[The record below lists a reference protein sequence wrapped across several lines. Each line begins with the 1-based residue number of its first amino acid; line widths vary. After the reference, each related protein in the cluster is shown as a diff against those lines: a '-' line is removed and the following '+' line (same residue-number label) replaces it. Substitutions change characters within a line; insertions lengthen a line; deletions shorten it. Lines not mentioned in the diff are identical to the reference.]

1 MRKAVR
7 KGIGEEILKLAD
19 QDRDIVIITSDA
31 RGSASIVDFPK
42 LFPERFVE
50 VGIAEQSAVGIAAG
64 LALSGKKPFIFG
76 PACFY
81 SARSLEQ
88 IKNDIAYTNANV
100 KIIAVSGGVSYGAL
114 GSTHHS
120 LHDIAAMRA
129 IPNINVILPC
139 DVTEAVL
146 LLKSLVNEKTPAYM
160 RIGRNPVPVIYK
172 EEREFRVGKAI
183 TLMNGSDVTIIA
195 TGELVW
201 NALKAGQELEKEGI
215 KARVI
220 DSHTVK
226 PLDEKTILKAARE
239 TGRIITV
246 EEHSVFGG
254 LGGAVSEFVSQNCPA
269 LMKILGIPDEYP
281 VTGNQGEVYKHYDL
295 DAEGIYRAALEMLGK
310 T

>member
-7 KGIGEEILKLAD
+7 KGIGEEILRLAR
-19 QDRDIVIITSDA
+19 QDRDIVVITSDA

-64 LALSGKKPFIFG
+64 LALSGKKPFVFG

-146 LLKSLVNEKTPAYM
+146 LLQSLVNEKTPTYM
-160 RIGRNPVPVIYK
+160 RIGRNPVPVVYK
-172 EEREFRVGKAI
+172 KEREFKVGKAI

-215 KARVI
+215 RARVI
-220 DSHTVK
+220 DSHTIK
-226 PLDEKTILKAARE
+226 PLDGETVLKAARE

-246 EEHSVFGG
+246 EEHSAFGG
-254 LGGAVSEFVSQNCPA
+254 LGGAVSELVSQNCPA
-269 LMKILGIPDEYP
+269 LMRILGIPDKYP
-281 VTGNQGEVYKHYDL
+281 VTGNQEEVYKHYGL
-295 DAEGIYRAALEMLGK
+295 DAKGICKTALEMLGRS
-310 T
+310 

>member
-100 KIIAVSGGVSYGAL
+100 KKQ
-114 GSTHHS
+114 S
-120 LHDIAAMRA
+120 LISMLFCHAM
-129 IPNINVILPC
+129 
-139 DVTEAVL
+139 
-146 LLKSLVNEKTPAYM
+146 
-160 RIGRNPVPVIYK
+160 
-172 EEREFRVGKAI
+172 
-183 TLMNGSDVTIIA
+183 
-195 TGELVW
+195 
-201 NALKAGQELEKEGI
+201 
-215 KARVI
+215 
-220 DSHTVK
+220 
-226 PLDEKTILKAARE
+226 
-239 TGRIITV
+239 
-246 EEHSVFGG
+246 
-254 LGGAVSEFVSQNCPA
+254 SQ
-269 LMKILGIPDEYP
+269 KRY
-281 VTGNQGEVYKHYDL
+281 YY
-295 DAEGIYRAALEMLGK
+295 
-310 T
+310 